1 MEGKVKQI
9 PNLDSTDIDND
20 EKTGKHKNLGH
31 EIPPQL
37 HAQSFWKGKS
47 SCKVEE
53 LTVNEAKLT
62 DSFLAF
68 SKRKHSTFKPYEQP
82 VSKRRNQFTS
92 GSPYREIS
100 KSDTCLLLA
109 VVLSQ

>member
-1 MEGKVKQI
+1 MSLLQI
-9 PNLDSTDIDND
+9 
-20 EKTGKHKNLGH
+20 KY
-31 EIPPQL
+31 
-37 HAQSFWKGKS
+37 AQSFWKGKS

-68 SKRKHSTFKPYEQP
+68 SKRKHSTFKQYEQP
-82 VSKRRNQFTS
+82 VSKRSNRFTS
-92 GSPYREIS
+92 GSLYGGVS